1 MTSPNQPEP
10 QGVPQQVPQEQ
21 SNAEQPNAYAGANP
35 EYDAYQTAS
44 GPTQPTYQY
53 PQYQQVPQN
62 VGAQQ
67 QGTYGYPYAAGA
79 PQQQYAPYGYPQ
91 TGYTNPADSGS
102 FGWAVL
108 GFFIPVVG
116 LILWLVWKDQRP
128 LDAAKAGK
136 GALVSVIVWAVLM
149 VLYFIFV
156 IVIVAI
162 AVSASNAWAFL

>member
-10 QGVPQQVPQEQ
+10 QGVPQQVPQGQ
-21 SNAEQPNAYAGANP
+21 SGAYAGTNP
-35 EYDAYQTAS
+35 EYGAYQTTG
-44 GPTQPTYQY
+44 GPAQQPYQY
-53 PQYQQVPQN
+53 PQYQQVPQ
-62 VGAQQ
+62 GMGSQQ
-67 QGTYGYPYAAGA
+67 QGAYGYPYAAGA

-91 TGYTNPADSGS
+91 PGYTNPADSGS

-136 GALVSVIVWAVLM
+136 GALVSVIVWAVFM

>member
-1 MTSPNQPEP
+1 MGS
-10 QGVPQQVPQEQ
+10 
-21 SNAEQPNAYAGANP
+21 
-35 EYDAYQTAS
+35 
-44 GPTQPTYQY
+44 
-53 PQYQQVPQN
+53 
-62 VGAQQ
+62 QQ
-67 QGTYGYPYAAGA
+67 QGAYGYPYAAGA

-91 TGYTNPADSGS
+91 PGYTNPADSGS

-136 GALVSVIVWAVLM
+136 GALVSVIVWAVFM